1 MKMTQKEAV
10 YTSVV
15 NVLTEAGVEL
25 EGTLNE
31 HFAPGAPKAKEYR
44 GQVNNMLFEGFK
56 SGTIG
61 FDGAVPEDAK
71 LKAYVSGLQ
80 SNWLRKDK
88 RLNGG
93 VKYEAKNPGSRT
105 GSTDSTLK
113 NMRLLLATVT
123 DAADKAEIQTA
134 IDARV
139 AELKPAKTTAVLDV
153 GALPESLRKF
163 AK

>member
-1 MKMTQKEAV
+1 MMNQKDAV
-10 YTSVV
+10 YTAITNTISPNEDGVFSPTPEERKVV
-15 NVLTEAGVEL
+15 N
-25 EGTLNE
+25 
-31 HFAPGAPKAKEYR
+31 
-44 GQVNNMLFEGFK
+44 QILFEGFRSQK
-56 SGTIG
+56 ISY
-61 FDGAVPEDAK
+61 DPEFEAK
-71 LKAYVSGLQ
+71 VANEKELRQYVSGLQ

-105 GSTDSTLK
+105 GSTDSVIK
-113 NMRLLLATVT
+113 NMRLLLATVS

-139 AELKPAKTTAVLDV
+139 AELKPAKATATLDV
-153 GALPESLRKF
+153 SALPESLRKF